1 MNLRQLRYV
10 VATADHG
17 TMTSAA
23 QALYVAQPALSRA
36 VRELERELGVELFAR
51 SGRGVV
57 LTAVGEQV
65 VRQARVALEAV
76 DAIEGLSV
84 ARANGRGAELRIAAT
99 ASLEPELTGALI
111 PRFARDQPAV
121 RVRVIRCEGREA
133 VAVALRAGRADLAVT
148 DLPVPGDLVAHP
160 FEQREV
166 VLISPPGLRLR
177 EPVPPAALDG
187 MRLVL
192 PARGSARRAEID
204 GLLGR
209 LGARPVPAVES
220 DERGSWLGWVRAGM
234 GSLLWYRNQL
244 EDTEGLA
251 VRSFLPPIT
260 RKIGLVHAHRQ
271 LSPVAR
277 DFLAFA
283 KENIRESK
291 PRETRPRQTQPR
303 QSQPRESK
311 PRETRPR
318 EITSRDTK
326 ARAPRARH
334 ADASDRHA

>member
-65 VRQARVALEAV
+65 VRQARVALEAI

-84 ARANGRGAELRIAAT
+84 ARANGRGAELRIAST
-99 ASLEPELTGALI
+99 SSLEPELTGRLI

-121 RVRVIRCEGREA
+121 RVRVIRCEGREQ
-133 VAVALRAGRADLAVT
+133 VAAAIRTGRADLALT

-166 VLISPPGLRLR
+166 VLISPPALRVR
-177 EPVPPAALDG
+177 DPVPLSALDG

-192 PARGSARRAEID
+192 PSRGSARRAELD
-204 GLLGR
+204 AMLER
-209 LGARPVPAVES
+209 AGATPVVAVES
-220 DERGSWLGWVRAGM
+220 DERGSWLGCVRSGL
-234 GSLLWYRNQL
+234 GSLLWYRNQID
-244 EDTEGLA
+244 DTEGLV
-251 VRSFLPPIT
+251 VRSFMPPLT
-260 RKIGLVHAHRQ
+260 KLIGLVHAHRQ
-271 LSPVAR
+271 LPPVAR

-283 KENIRESK
+283 KEA
-291 PRETRPRQTQPR
+291 
-303 QSQPRESK
+303 
-311 PRETRPR
+311 
-318 EITSRDTK
+318 SRG
-326 ARAPRARH
+326 
-334 ADASDRHA
+334 

>member
-65 VRQARVALEAV
+65 VRQARVALDAV
-76 DAIEGLSV
+76 EAIEGLSV
-84 ARANGRGAELRIAAT
+84 SRANGRGAELRIAAT
-99 ASLEPELTGALI
+99 ASLEPELTGRLI

-121 RVRVIRCEGREA
+121 RVRVIRCEGRES
-133 VAVALRAGRADLAVT
+133 VATALRAGRADLAVT
-148 DLPVPGDLVAHP
+148 DLPVPGDLAAHP
-160 FEQREV
+160 LEQREV
-166 VLISPPGLRLR
+166 VLISPPGLKLR

-187 MRLVL
+187 LRLVL

-204 GLLGR
+204 AILER
-209 LGARPVPAVES
+209 VGARPVPAVES
-220 DERGSWLGWVRAGM
+220 DERGAWLGWVRAGM

-244 EDTEGLA
+244 DDTQGLA
-251 VRSFLPPIT
+251 VRSFMPPIT
-260 RKIGLVHAHRQ
+260 RLIGLVHAHRQ
-271 LSPVAR
+271 LPPVAR

-283 KENIRESK
+283 KEAARES
-291 PRETRPRQTQPR
+291 RV
-303 QSQPRESK
+303 
-311 PRETRPR
+311 
-318 EITSRDTK
+318 RD
-326 ARAPRARH
+326 P
-334 ADASDRHA
+334 S

>member
-51 SGRGVV
+51 SGRGVE
-57 LTAVGEQV
+57 LTAAGEQV
-65 VRQARVALEAV
+65 VRQARVALDAV
-76 DAIEGLSV
+76 EAIEGLSA
-84 ARANGRGAELRIAAT
+84 ARTGGRGAELRIAT
-99 ASLEPELTGALI
+99 TSSLEPELTGRLI
-111 PRFARDQPAV
+111 PRFARDQQAV
-121 RVRVIRCEGREA
+121 RVRVVRCDGRDA
-133 VAVALRAGRADLAVT
+133 VAAALRAGRADLALT
-148 DLPVPGDLVAHP
+148 DLPVPGDLAAHP

-166 VLISPPGLRLR
+166 VLISPPSVRLR

-204 GLLGR
+204 ALLAR
-209 LGARPVPAVES
+209 IGATPVAAVES

-234 GSLLWYRNQL
+234 GSLLWYRNQV
-244 EDTEGLA
+244 DGAEGLA
-251 VRSFLPPIT
+251 VRSFMPPIT
-260 RKIGLVHAHRQ
+260 RMIGLVHAHRQ
-271 LSPVAR
+271 LPPVAR

-283 KENIRESK
+283 KETAREARDQHAR
-291 PRETRPRQTQPR
+291 PAQRE
-303 QSQPRESK
+303 
-311 PRETRPR
+311 
-318 EITSRDTK
+318 
-326 ARAPRARH
+326 H
-334 ADASDRHA
+334 H

>member
-65 VRQARVALEAV
+65 VRQARVALDAV
-76 DAIEGLSV
+76 EAIEGLSG
-84 ARANGRGAELRIAAT
+84 ARANGGRGTELRIATT
-99 ASLEPELTGALI
+99 ASLEPELTGRLI

-121 RVRVIRCEGREA
+121 RVRVVRCEDRDQVAAA
-133 VAVALRAGRADLAVT
+133 VRAGRADLALT
-148 DLPVPGDLVAHP
+148 DLPVPGDMAAHP

-166 VLISPPGLRLR
+166 VLISPPALKVR
-177 EPVPPAALDG
+177 EPVPLTALDG

-204 GLLGR
+204 VMLR
-209 LGARPVPAVES
+209 RIGATPVAAVES
-220 DERGSWLGWVRAGM
+220 DERGAWLGWVRAGM
-234 GSLLWYRNQL
+234 GSLLWYRNQVD
-244 EDTEGLA
+244 DTEGVT
-251 VRSFLPPIT
+251 VRSFMPPIT
-260 RKIGLVHAHRQ
+260 RMIGLVHAHRR
-271 LSPVAR
+271 LPPAAR

-283 KENIRESK
+283 KE
-291 PRETRPRQTQPR
+291 
-303 QSQPRESK
+303 
-311 PRETRPR
+311 
-318 EITSRDTK
+318 TSRD
-326 ARAPRARH
+326 ARGHPTDLH
-334 ADASDRHA
+334 

>member
-57 LTAVGEQV
+57 LTPVGEQV
-65 VRQARVALEAV
+65 VQQARVALEAV

-84 ARANGRGAELRIAAT
+84 ARANGRPGAELRIAT
-99 ASLEPELTGALI
+99 TSSLEPELTGRLI

-121 RVRVIRCEGREA
+121 RIRVVRCEDRDQVAAA
-133 VAVALRAGRADLAVT
+133 VRAGRADLALA
-148 DLPVPGDLVAHP
+148 DLPVPGDMAAHP

-166 VLISPPGLRLR
+166 VLISPPALRVR

-204 GLLGR
+204 GMLR
-209 LGARPVPAVES
+209 RIGATPVAAVES

-244 EDTEGLA
+244 DDTEGVV
-251 VRSFLPPIT
+251 VRSFMPPIT
-260 RKIGLVHAHRQ
+260 RMIGIVHAHRQ
-271 LSPVAR
+271 LPPAAR

-283 KENIRESK
+283 KETARE
-291 PRETRPRQTQPR
+291 
-303 QSQPRESK
+303 
-311 PRETRPR
+311 
-318 EITSRDTK
+318 
-326 ARAPRARH
+326 H
-334 ADASDRHA
+334 H

>member
-36 VRELERELGVELFAR
+36 VRELERELGLELFAR

-57 LTAVGEQV
+57 LTPVGEQV
-65 VRQARVALEAV
+65 VRQARAALDAV
-76 DAIEGLSV
+76 DAIEGLAV
-84 ARANGRGAELRIAAT
+84 TRADGRGAELRIAVT
-99 ASLEPELTGALI
+99 ASLEPELTGGLI

-121 RVRVIRCEGREA
+121 RIRVVRCADRDQIAA
-133 VAVALRAGRADLAVT
+133 VLRGGRADLALT
-148 DLPVPGDLVAHP
+148 DLPVPGDMTAHP

-166 VLISPPGLRLR
+166 VLISPPALKVR

-204 GLLGR
+204 TMLR
-209 LGARPVPAVES
+209 RIGARPVAAVES
-220 DERGSWLGWVRAGM
+220 DERGAWLGWVRAGR

-244 EDTEGLA
+244 DDTEGVT
-251 VRSFLPPIT
+251 VRSFMPPLT
-260 RKIGLVHAHRQ
+260 RMIGLVHAHRR
-271 LSPVAR
+271 LPPAAR
-277 DFLAFA
+277 DFLTFA
-283 KENIRESK
+283 KQT
-291 PRETRPRQTQPR
+291 PR
-303 QSQPRESK
+303 
-311 PRETRPR
+311 
-318 EITSRDTK
+318 DHH
-326 ARAPRARH
+326 AR
-334 ADASDRHA
+334 

>member
-1 MNLRQLRYV
+1 M
-10 VATADHG
+10 
-17 TMTSAA
+17 
-23 QALYVAQPALSRA
+23 
-36 VRELERELGVELFAR
+36 
-51 SGRGVV
+51 
-57 LTAVGEQV
+57 
-65 VRQARVALEAV
+65 
-76 DAIEGLSV
+76 
-84 ARANGRGAELRIAAT
+84 
-99 ASLEPELTGALI
+99 
-111 PRFARDQPAV
+111 
-121 RVRVIRCEGREA
+121 
-133 VAVALRAGRADLAVT
+133 T

-271 LSPVAR
+271 LPPVAR

-283 KENIRESK
+283 KETAREPK
-291 PRETRPRQTQPR
+291 PRETRPGQTRPRQT
-303 QSQPRESK
+303 K
-311 PRETRPR
+311 PR

-326 ARAPRARH
+326 ARAPQARH

>member
-57 LTAVGEQV
+57 LTPEGEQV
-65 VRQARVALEAV
+65 VRQARIALGAV
-76 DAIEGLSV
+76 EAIEGLSV
-84 ARANGRGAELRIAAT
+84 ARANGRGTELRIAVT
-99 ASLEPELTGALI
+99 ASLEPELTGRLV
-111 PRFARDQPAV
+111 PGFARRQPAV
-121 RVRVIRCEGREA
+121 RVRVVRCADRDA
-133 VAVALRAGRADLAVT
+133 VAAALRAGRADLGLT
-148 DLPVPGDLVAHP
+148 DLPVPGDLSAHP

-166 VLISPPGLRLR
+166 VLVSPPGLRVR

-192 PARGSARRAEID
+192 PAAGGPRRAEID
-204 GLLGR
+204 AVLR
-209 LGARPVPAVES
+209 RAGATPVAAVES
-220 DERGSWLGWVRAGM
+220 DERGAWLGWVRAGM

-244 EDTEGLA
+244 DDTEGVA
-251 VRSFLPPIT
+251 VRSFMPPIT
-260 RKIGLVHAHRQ
+260 RMIGLVHAHRR
-271 LSPVAR
+271 LPPTAR

-283 KENIRESK
+283 KE
-291 PRETRPRQTQPR
+291 TG
-303 QSQPRESK
+303 
-311 PRETRPR
+311 
-318 EITSRDTK
+318 RD
-326 ARAPRARH
+326 AHR
-334 ADASDRHA
+334 